1 MLPLN
6 RSRSSTPNDSRKSST
21 HLIKVE
27 DTNHLQINDKDP
39 TSLTLNNTN
48 TNSSVLSDDN
58 QQDEEQQK
66 QTFQSSNETIL
77 PASRRESTNNY
88 DQQQTSRP
96 SSNHT
101 NHFVVTEE
109 SSKLIKPGKQLHIPT
124 KGFDNE
130 RINSPPPSPAAGIKS
145 MVLFNPLLGSNLIG
159 KEQDRSR
166 SPSEISRKSPT
177 INLISNEEIIHED
190 ILSSNNRR
198 ESNISQQTLD
208 ITDQKSIR

>member
-1 MLPLN
+1 MN

-39 TSLTLNNTN
+39 TSLTLN
-48 TNSSVLSDDN
+48 SSVLSDDN
-58 QQDEEQQK
+58 QQDEEQQS
-66 QTFQSSNETIL
+66 QIFQSSNETIL
-77 PASRRESTNNY
+77 LASRRESTNNY
-88 DQQQTSRP
+88 DQEQTSRP

-124 KGFDNE
+124 ERFVNE

-145 MVLFNPLLGSNLIG
+145 MVLFNPLLGSDLIG
-159 KEQDRSR
+159 KEHDRSR
-166 SPSEISRKSPT
+166 SPSETSRRSPT

-198 ESNISQQTLD
+198 DSNISQQTLN